1 MQSTLRAIDYATHI
15 RFGDGTVVAG
25 SRRFRL
31 PPKELE
37 LCATICLNGR
47 PMPLEAILEALWPE
61 SETSRARA
69 SFKVHVH
76 RIRARCGSR
85 ETLVASAERWDLG
98 PAVETDLGEWRR
110 LAKRCGPIP
119 AMEPQRT
126 ALMRAFEDILAG
138 PAPSLARSQIGM
150 RLDMAFLDL
159 LEQIGGTLIDD
170 TLARG
175 DAARAAI
182 LARSAIAVDP
192 YRERWHEA
200 LIRAHLQR
208 GEVAAAHS
216 SLSHYQ
222 TTLRSELGIPAP
234 KAIEALVATA
244 TAG

>member
-1 MQSTLRAIDYATHI
+1 
-15 RFGDGTVVAG
+15 
-25 SRRFRL
+25 
-31 PPKELE
+31 
-37 LCATICLNGR
+37 
-47 PMPLEAILEALWPE
+47 
-61 SETSRARA
+61 
-69 SFKVHVH
+69 
-76 RIRARCGSR
+76 
-85 ETLVASAERWDLG
+85 
-98 PAVETDLGEWRR
+98 
-110 LAKRCGPIP
+110 
-119 AMEPQRT
+119 
-126 ALMRAFEDILAG
+126 MRAFEDILAG

-175 DAARAAI
+175 DATRAAI